1 MPTRLFK
8 KSASTRIPS
17 VASISSSML
26 MVIAAITLAVGGLT
40 WITLSD
46 IRTES
51 RVNHTISIS
60 KNIELIASQTELALQ
75 DGDLGRVRRLLL
87 DAQSTGLYHRL
98 SIRYANDQTL
108 VSTDVGDNTYRE
120 TLPESWGE
128 SALPF
133 ERSSR
138 FDTAINQLVIQE
150 PLQVTNAADAV
161 LIAES
166 MPLAQQALLW
176 RIELAAM
183 ITSFSGIL
191 LGLIAWLQLR
201 QRQAPL
207 LAIRNALGS
216 YLQGQTSTQALMVA
230 SSLGPEAK
238 AFNDIL
244 EERDT
249 LNERI
254 ALFDCEQTISSAG
267 SDSFG
272 LSSVCA
278 SLSHGMIVL
287 DANMNIQFI
296 NGSGAAYLNADPSI
310 SVGKS
315 IADIDP
321 HEILVPTAK
330 RIFNPD
336 APRRQVFEIELEESS
351 AILKT
356 TCTRITRDDDTL
368 CLLFLEDMTQQ
379 RHADESLNAFIA
391 QTTHELRTPL
401 TNIRLYAEE
410 AIDSG
415 AEDEEFR
422 SNAFNMINSES
433 RRLERLVSDMLC
445 VSELEAGSMQI
456 RKDTV
461 RPEAM
466 FDELERDYAPQAV
479 SKEINLVFDLPPKF
493 PSLEADRD
501 RLGQAI
507 HNLMGN
513 ALKYTPSG
521 GTVTVKVEFDP
532 SDGMTVR
539 VSDTG
544 IGISLEDQSRV
555 FERFCRAND
564 QRINS
569 ISGTGL
575 GLSIT
580 QEIIKM
586 HGGKISVESELD
598 HGSTFIITIPSG
610 RNTASKA
617 A

>member
-1 MPTRLFK
+1 MPFRLVQ
-8 KSASTRIPS
+8 KSASPRIPS

-26 MVIAAITLAVGGLT
+26 LVIAAITLSVGGLT
-40 WITLSD
+40 WLTLSD
-46 IRTES
+46 LRTES
-51 RVNHTISIS
+51 RVQYTTSIS

-75 DGDLGRVRRLLL
+75 DGDLTRIRRLLL
-87 DAQSTGLYHRL
+87 DAQATGLYHRL

-108 VSTDVGDNTYRE
+108 VSTDVGDAYRE

-128 SALPF
+128 SAVPF
-133 ERSSR
+133 QRVSR
-138 FDTAINQLVIQE
+138 FDPAINQLVIQE
-150 PLQVTNAADAV
+150 PLQISKADNAV

-166 MPLAQQALLW
+166 MPLAQQAMLW
-176 RIELAAM
+176 KFELAAM
-183 ITSFSGIL
+183 ITSFSGVL
-191 LGLIAWLQLR
+191 LGLLAWLQFR
-201 QRQAPL
+201 QRPAPL
-207 LAIRNALGS
+207 VAIRNALGT
-216 YLQGQTSTQALMVA
+216 YAQGQKSTPSLMVS
-230 SSLGPEAK
+230 SSLGPEAQ
-238 AFNDIL
+238 AFNELL

-249 LNERI
+249 LSERI
-254 ALFDCEQTISSAG
+254 AMFDCEHSIGSIS

-278 SLSHGMIVL
+278 SLSQGMIVL

-296 NGSGAAYLNADPSI
+296 NGSAAAYLGADSSMSI
-310 SVGKS
+310 GKS
-315 IADIDP
+315 ITDIDP
-321 HEILVPTAK
+321 EAILVPTAK
-330 RIFNPD
+330 RILNPD
-336 APRRQVFEIELEESS
+336 APRRQVIEIELQESS

-356 TCTRITRDDDTL
+356 TCSRITRDEDTL
-368 CLLFLEDMTQQ
+368 CLIFLEDMTQQ

-410 AIDSG
+410 AIDAG
-415 AEDEEFR
+415 AGDEEFR

-456 RKDTV
+456 RKDSV

-466 FDELERDYAPQAV
+466 FEELERDYAPQAE

-493 PSLEADRD
+493 PTLEADRD

-532 SDGMTVR
+532 SDAMTVR

-580 QEIIKM
+580 QEIVKM
-586 HGGKISVESELD
+586 HGGQISVESELD